1 MNTGRNQVNG
11 WGGPAGQTAAM
22 CAGGNDGSLSAA
34 TEGYDGTS
42 WSTRPNLGTARQGS
56 ANGIGTSQTTG
67 VQAGGADPSY
77 VTTVEEF
84 SGSTESL
91 NVETLTQS

>member
-1 MNTGRNQVNG
+1 M
-11 WGGPAGQTAAM
+11 
-22 CAGGNDGSLSAA
+22 SAA

-67 VQAGGADPSY
+67 IQAGGSTGSY
-77 VTTVEEF
+77 VATVEEF
-84 SGSTESL
+84 TG
-91 NVETLTQS
+91 ETTSANIGKFTTS